1 MTAGSGIV
9 HSERSPDEDRTKA
22 SKLSA
27 IQTWLA
33 LPDGREEMDPAFEH
47 VPEDA
52 LPVIEGHHARARVI
66 MGRLW
71 GQSAPVTTHAN
82 TIYADISLQPG
93 GAAPID
99 ADADDRPGNLAGGA
113 PDMAHMALWPMTL
126 FLLLTTLRAHHHR

>member
-1 MTAGSGIV
+1 
-9 HSERSPDEDRTKA
+9 
-22 SKLSA
+22 
-27 IQTWLA
+27 
-33 LPDGREEMDPAFEH
+33 MDPAFEH

-99 ADADDRPGNLAGGA
+99 ADADERAVYLAGGDA
-113 PDMAHMALWPMTL
+113 ARSEEHTSELQSLMRNSYAVFCFKIKTYYQCGIIM
-126 FLLLTTLRAHHHR
+126 

>member
-1 MTAGSGIV
+1 MRISDWSSDV
-9 HSERSPDEDRTKA
+9 CSSDLSPDEDRTKA

-52 LPVIEGHHARARVI
+52 LPVIEGHHARATVI
-66 MGRLW
+66 MGRRW

-93 GAAPID
+93 RAAPIAAHPD
-99 ADADDRPGNLAGGA
+99 KRRVTDRKRG
-113 PDMAHMALWPMTL
+113 
-126 FLLLTTLRAHHHR
+126 

>member
-1 MTAGSGIV
+1 
-9 HSERSPDEDRTKA
+9 
-22 SKLSA
+22 
-27 IQTWLA
+27 
-33 LPDGREEMDPAFEH
+33 MDPAFEH

-93 GAAPID
+93 GSAPID
-99 ADADDRPGNLAGGA
+99 ADADERAVYLAGGDA
-113 PDMAHMALWPMTL
+113 ALEKIALRPMTAYVL
-126 FLLLTTLRAHHHR
+126 CPGLRSTFRRVYGTRVMLCGGVAFATSSHESFNLVSSTEECRIAVRQD

>member
-1 MTAGSGIV
+1 MFEGSFLHRDSLGSCQLIEPGAVNLMTAGSGIV

-47 VPEDA
+47 VTEDA
-52 LPVIEGHHARARVI
+52 LPVIQGHHPRARVI

-71 GQSAPVTTHAN
+71 GQSAPVTPHAH
-82 TIYADISLQPG
+82 TIHTEHSLQPG
-93 GAAPID
+93 VESPTETD
-99 ADADDRPGNLAGGA
+99 PN
-113 PDMAHMALWPMTL
+113 
-126 FLLLTTLRAHHHR
+126 

>member
-1 MTAGSGIV
+1 MFDISAVCIFLLFCFKQKTAY
-9 HSERSPDEDRTKA
+9 
-22 SKLSA
+22 
-27 IQTWLA
+27 
-33 LPDGREEMDPAFEH
+33 EMRISDWSSDVCSSDLH

-99 ADADDRPGNLAGGA
+99 ADADERAVYLAGGDA
-113 PDMAHMALWPMTL
+113 ALDNMA
-126 FLLLTTLRAHHHR
+126 